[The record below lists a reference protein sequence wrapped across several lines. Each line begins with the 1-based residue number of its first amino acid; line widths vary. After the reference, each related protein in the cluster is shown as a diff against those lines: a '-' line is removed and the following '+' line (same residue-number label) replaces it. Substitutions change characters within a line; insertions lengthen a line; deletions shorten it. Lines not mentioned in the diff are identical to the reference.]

1 MAKKE
6 PKMLTVR
13 EVADRFD
20 VASSTVRMW
29 LKEGLLNG
37 AELKESPA
45 GQYWVI
51 PETILREFNK
61 PKAGRPR
68 KPLSE
73 LKGKPRRKD

>member
-6 PKMLTVR
+6 PKMLSVR
-13 EVADRFD
+13 EVAEKFE

-29 LKEGLLNG
+29 LKEGLLSG
-37 AELKESPA
+37 AELRETPA
-45 GQYWVI
+45 GPYWAI
-51 PETILREFNK
+51 PETVLRDFTK

-73 LKGKPRRKD
+73 LKSKPRRKD